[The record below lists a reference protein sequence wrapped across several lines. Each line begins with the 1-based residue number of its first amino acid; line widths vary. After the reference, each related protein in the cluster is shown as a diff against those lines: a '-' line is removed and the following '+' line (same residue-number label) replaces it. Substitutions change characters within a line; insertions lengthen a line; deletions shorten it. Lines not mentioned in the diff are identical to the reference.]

1 MSFGKNIQKGI
12 FWINVLKVS
21 IPFLIFVTLFSLIVN
36 SGAALFTLDFETVN
50 TINFSENKWVRF
62 WLTKLTVSVLYG
74 MYIVN
79 KKMK

>member
-12 FWINVLKVS
+12 FWVNVLKVS
-21 IPFLIFVTLFSLIVN
+21 IPFLIFVTVFSLIVN
-36 SGAALFTLDFETVN
+36 SGGALFSGDFETVN
-50 TINFSENKWVRF
+50 TINFSENKWIRF
-62 WLTKLTVSVLYG
+62 WLSKVVVSVLYG

>member
-1 MSFGKNIQKGI
+1 MSFGKNIQKKI

-21 IPFLIFVTLFSLIVN
+21 IPFLIFVALFSLLVN
-36 SGAALFTLDFETVN
+36 SGKALFTGDFEKVN
-50 TINFSENKWVRF
+50 TINFSEKKWVRF
-62 WLTKLTVSVLYG
+62 WLTKVTVSVLYG

>member
-1 MSFGKNIQKGI
+1 MSFGKNIQKRI

-21 IPFLIFVTLFSLIVN
+21 IPFLIFVTLFSLLVN
-36 SGAALFTLDFETVN
+36 SGKALFTGDFEKVN
-50 TINFSENKWVRF
+50 TINFSEKKWVRF
-62 WLTKLTVSVLYG
+62 WLTKVTVSVLYG